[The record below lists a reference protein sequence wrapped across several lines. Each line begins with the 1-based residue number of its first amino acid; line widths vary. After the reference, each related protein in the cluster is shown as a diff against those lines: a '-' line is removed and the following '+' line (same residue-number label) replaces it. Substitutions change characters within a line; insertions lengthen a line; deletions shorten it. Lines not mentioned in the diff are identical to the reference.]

1 LIGGGDVYD
10 NDNLRFQRYP
20 QQMNKCI
27 EPKRSLYVHGSDILK
42 GDCDIIMHYSMYLIA
57 ILLLHCTSYSSHAL
71 QSPGSGNVGGA
82 STVVSSTTTP
92 IPVLVSGASGRT
104 GQLVFSALLQDPRY
118 HPKALVRTE
127 KSAKKLQKAIP
138 ETQLDQIFICDVTK
152 LQQEEQQQPLLTGV
166 ENCQA
171 LVICTSAVPIISK
184 LSLVRAFLK
193 VPFNLIRGRKAID
206 FRSYNGQ
213 VAQIDFAKKMKIPHV
228 VVVGSM
234 GGTDTNNFL
243 NRVGKTTLKN
253 GTETG
258 NGDILVWKRKAER
271 YLVNS
276 GLDYTI
282 IHPGGLIDTPAGVEE
297 YVLDVNDVLLNNTKR
312 SISRED
318 VANLCVAAISLYRPG
333 QTKIALDCITRPLA
347 VSDVSIDGDGTT
359 TTPKVSTATEAL
371 EHFLKQGKVY
381 NYEL

>member
-1 LIGGGDVYD
+1 
-10 NDNLRFQRYP
+10 
-20 QQMNKCI
+20 M
-27 EPKRSLYVHGSDILK
+27 
-42 GDCDIIMHYSMYLIA
+42 
-57 ILLLHCTSYSSHAL
+57 
-71 QSPGSGNVGGA
+71 
-82 STVVSSTTTP
+82 
-92 IPVLVSGASGRT
+92 
-104 GQLVFSALLQDPRY
+104 
-118 HPKALVRTE
+118 
-127 KSAKKLQKAIP
+127 
-138 ETQLDQIFICDVTK
+138 
-152 LQQEEQQQPLLTGV
+152 
-166 ENCQA
+166 
-171 LVICTSAVPIISK
+171 ICTSAVPIISK

-193 VPFNLIRGRKAID
+193 IPFNLIRGKKAID
-206 FRSYNGQ
+206 FRSFRFIWQGGQYPELVDYNGQ
-213 VAQIDFAKKMKIPHV
+213 VAQIDFAKKLKIPHV

-318 VANLCVAAISLYRPG
+318 VANLCVAAISLYQPG
-333 QTKIALDCITRPLA
+333 KTKIALDCITRPVA
-347 VSDVSIDGDGTT
+347 ASDECIDGDRATT
-359 TTPKVSTATEAL
+359 AANANTVPTTHRTIPTATEAL
-371 EHFLKQGKVY
+371 EEFLKGEKVY
-381 NYEL
+381 NYEQ

>member
-1 LIGGGDVYD
+1 MHCSI
-10 NDNLRFQRYP
+10 
-20 QQMNKCI
+20 I
-27 EPKRSLYVHGSDILK
+27 SLVVV
-42 GDCDIIMHYSMYLIA
+42 
-57 ILLLHCTSYSSHAL
+57 LLHSSTGGRNTINAL
-71 QSPGSGNVGGA
+71 QSPGSGNVGAGVPTA
-82 STVVSSTTTP
+82 TTTTP

-138 ETQLDQIFICDVTK
+138 ETQLDQIFICDVTT
-152 LQQEEQQQPLLTGV
+152 LQQEDQQQPLLTCV

-193 VPFNLIRGRKAID
+193 IPFNLIRGRKAID
-206 FRSYNGQ
+206 FRSFRFLWQGQQYPELVDYNGQ
-213 VAQIDFAKKMKIPHV
+213 VAQIDFAKKVKIPHV

-253 GTETG
+253 GTVTG

-282 IHPGGLIDTPAGVEE
+282 IHPGGLIDTPGGVEA
-297 YVLDVNDVLLNNTKR
+297 YVLDVNDILLNNTKR

-318 VANLCVAAISLYRPG
+318 VANLCVAAIALYQPG
-333 QTKIALDCITRPLA
+333 KTKMALDCITRP
-347 VSDVSIDGDGTT
+347 VTISDDTIDGTT
-359 TTPKVSTATEAL
+359 TTATTTEIRKISTATEAL
-371 EHFLKQGKVY
+371 EQFIKGGKLY
-381 NYEL
+381 DYEL

>member
-1 LIGGGDVYD
+1 
-10 NDNLRFQRYP
+10 
-20 QQMNKCI
+20 M
-27 EPKRSLYVHGSDILK
+27 
-42 GDCDIIMHYSMYLIA
+42 
-57 ILLLHCTSYSSHAL
+57 HCTIYTVAVFLLPALLYCCCNTINAL
-71 QSPGSGNVGGA
+71 QSPGSGIAAGV
-82 STVVSSTTTP
+82 STTTATTTP

-118 HPKALVRTE
+118 HPKALVRSE

-138 ETQLDQIFICDVTK
+138 ATQLDQIFICDVTT
-152 LQQEEQQQPLLTGV
+152 LQLEEQQQPLRTGV

-171 LVICTSAVPIISK
+171 LIVCTSAVPVISK
-184 LSLVRAFLK
+184 LSLLRALLK
-193 VPFNLIRGRKAID
+193 IPLNLIRRKKAID
-206 FRSYNGQ
+206 FRSFRFVWQGGQYPELVDYNGNI
-213 VAQIDFAKKMKIPHV
+213 AQIDFAKKLNIPHV

-234 GGTDTNNFL
+234 GGTETDNFL

-253 GTETG
+253 GTVTG

-318 VANLCVAAISLYRPG
+318 VANLCVAAISLYQPG
-333 QTKIALDCITRPLA
+333 KTKIALDCITRPVTLL
-347 VSDVSIDGDGTT
+347 SDDSTADGDATMTT
-359 TTPKVSTATEAL
+359 TSTTATAIHRKIPTATEAL
-371 EHFLKQGKVY
+371 EEFIKGGKVY

>member
-1 LIGGGDVYD
+1 ML
-10 NDNLRFQRYP
+10 LCLP
-20 QQMNKCI
+20 
-27 EPKRSLYVHGSDILK
+27 L
-42 GDCDIIMHYSMYLIA
+42 
-57 ILLLHCTSYSSHAL
+57 ILLLLLFCSHHLYPIDAL
-71 QSPGSGNVGGA
+71 QSPGGSSRTTGSYGNGNVVGG
-82 STVVSSTTTP
+82 VSAAAATTTAAAEATTRTP

-118 HPKALVRTE
+118 HPKALVRNE

-138 ETQLDQIFICDVTK
+138 ATQLDQIFICDVTQ
-152 LQQEEQQQPLLTGV
+152 LQQEEQQQPILTGV
-166 ENCQA
+166 EHCQA

-184 LSLVRAFLK
+184 LSLLRAFLQI
-193 VPFNLIRGRKAID
+193 PFNLIRRRKAID
-206 FRSYNGQ
+206 FRSFRFVWQGQQYPELVDYNGQ
-213 VAQIDFAKKMKIPHV
+213 IAQIDFAKKVKIPHV

-234 GGTDTNNFL
+234 GGTDPNNFL

-253 GTETG
+253 GTVTG
-258 NGDILVWKRKAER
+258 DGDILIWKRKAER
-271 YLVNS
+271 YLVDS

-318 VANLCVAAISLYRPG
+318 VANLCVAAISLYQPG
-333 QTKIALDCITRPLA
+333 KTKIALDCITRPVGGTTA
-347 VSDVSIDGDGTT
+347 SDDNINDDTT
-359 TTPKVSTATEAL
+359 TTTTSSTIRPKIPTATEAL
-371 EHFLKQGKVY
+371 EQFIKEGKVY

>member
-1 LIGGGDVYD
+1 
-10 NDNLRFQRYP
+10 
-20 QQMNKCI
+20 
-27 EPKRSLYVHGSDILK
+27 
-42 GDCDIIMHYSMYLIA
+42 MHYSTYLVS
-57 ILLLHCTSYSSHAL
+57 ILLLHYTSVSINAL
-71 QSPGSGNVGGA
+71 QSPGSGV
-82 STVVSSTTTP
+82 STAAVTTTTTTTTP

-138 ETQLDQIFICDVTK
+138 ATQLDQIFICDVTT
-152 LQQEEQQQPLLTGV
+152 LQQDEQQQPLLTGV
-166 ENCQA
+166 GNCQA
-171 LVICTSAVPIISK
+171 LVICTSAVPKISK

-193 VPFNLIRGRKAID
+193 IPYNLIRGRKAID
-206 FRSYNGQ
+206 FRSFRFVWQGQQYPELVDYKGQ
-213 VAQIDFAKKMKIPHV
+213 VAQIDFAKKVKIPHV

-234 GGTDTNNFL
+234 GGTDTSNFL
-243 NRVGKTTLKN
+243 NQVGKTTLKN
-253 GTETG
+253 GTVTG
-258 NGDILVWKRKAER
+258 NGDILVWKRSAER

-282 IHPGGLIDTPAGVEE
+282 IHPGGLVDTPAGVEE

-318 VANLCVAAISLYRPG
+318 VANLCVAAISLYQPG
-333 QTKIALDCITRPLA
+333 QTKIALDCITRPVTV
-347 VSDVSIDGDGTT
+347 VSDDSIDGDGTT
-359 TTPKVSTATEAL
+359 TTTTAGTTKIPTATEAL
-371 EHFLKQGKVY
+371 EQFLKKGKVY